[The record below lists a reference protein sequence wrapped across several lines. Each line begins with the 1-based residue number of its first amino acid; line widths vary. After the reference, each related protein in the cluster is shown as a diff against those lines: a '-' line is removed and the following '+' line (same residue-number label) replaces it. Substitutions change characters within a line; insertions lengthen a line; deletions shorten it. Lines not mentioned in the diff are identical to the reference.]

1 MQNGFYTLFCIIF
14 YYLPR
19 IGGGN
24 GVNEVARGKYLTL
37 TMRRELAR
45 RWGQGDSAAEIARD
59 FGVSNA
65 TIYTEIKR
73 GDDGTLDENMRPHYD
88 AELGQKAFQEAL
100 RNRGRRPAVTTD

>member
-1 MQNGFYTLFCIIF
+1 M
-14 YYLPR
+14 
-19 IGGGN
+19 
-24 GVNEVARGKYLTL
+24 NEVAKGNSLTL
-37 TMRRELAR
+37 PMRRELAK
-45 RWGQGDSAAEIARD
+45 RWARGDKAAEIARD

>member
-1 MQNGFYTLFCIIF
+1 MQKGFYKLFCIIF
-14 YYLPR
+14 LLFAAY
-19 IGGGN
+19 GGGN
-24 GVNEVARGKYLTL
+24 GVNEVAKMKYLTL
-37 TMRRELAR
+37 PMRRELAK